1 MRICLIA
8 DATSI
13 HTQRWARYFAQVG
26 DEVHL
31 ITYEPPNTNIEGVD
45 LHIIKSF
52 SKSLYVSFI
61 PRHIKIYLLVRK
73 LKPDIVHAHFISKF
87 GFHAAFLGVR
97 PVVMSAWGD
106 DILIIPYWSKFL
118 WYFTDITLGR
128 ADKIYSVSKDMA
140 DKIIHNFRIPSSKII
155 VVPFGVDTDIFQY
168 VNRKNT
174 KDVIVLSNRN
184 LFEVYNIETLLIAIS
199 EVITKNNNLRFM
211 ILGSGPLETKLKQ
224 LATEFNINDYVTFVG
239 KVEHENMP
247 EYLHECDIYVSTSTS
262 DGMPTSVLEA
272 MACGKACIVTN
283 VGGVREWI
291 EDGLSGILMPPEQPR
306 ILAEKIL
313 ELSKDASKREKLGM
327 RARKIVAE
335 RGSWKKIM
343 DYVRKDY
350 LKLVKS
356 KQ

>member
-73 LKPDIVHAHFISKF
+73 LKPDIIHAHFISKF

-106 DILIIPYWSKFL
+106 DILIIPYWSKLL
-118 WYFTDITLGR
+118 WYFTCTTLGR
-128 ADKIYSVSKDMA
+128 ADKIYSVSKDIA
-140 DKIIHNFRIPSSKII
+140 DKIIKNFQIPSSKVIL
-155 VVPFGVDTDIFQY
+155 VPFGVDTDIFQY

-184 LFEVYNIETLLIAIS
+184 LFEVYNIETLLYAIY
-199 EVITKNNNLRFM
+199 EIVNKNNYIQFI
-211 ILGSGPLETKLKQ
+211 ILGSGPLENKLKQ
-224 LATEFNINDYVTFVG
+224 LATEFNINEYVTFVG
-239 KVEHENMP
+239 IVEHENMP
-247 EYLHECDIYVSTSTS
+247 KYLNECDIYVSTSTS
-262 DGMPTSVLEA
+262 DGTPTSVLEA
-272 MACGKACIVTN
+272 MACGKPCIVTN
-283 VGGVREWI
+283 VGGVPEWI
-291 EDGLSGILMPPEQPR
+291 EDGVCGILIPPKQHH

-313 ELSKDASKREKLGM
+313 ELSKDAAKREKLGIE
-327 RARKIVAE
+327 ARKVVVE
-335 RGSWKKIM
+335 RGNWKKIM
-343 DYVRKDY
+343 DFVRKDY
-350 LKLVKS
+350 QKMVKLK
-356 KQ
+356 Q